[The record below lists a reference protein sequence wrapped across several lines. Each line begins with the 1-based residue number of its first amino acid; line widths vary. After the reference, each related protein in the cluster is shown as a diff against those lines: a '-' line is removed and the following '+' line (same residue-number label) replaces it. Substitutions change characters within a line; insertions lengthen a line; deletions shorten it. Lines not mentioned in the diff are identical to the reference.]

1 MRSLPTGFLATSR
14 EILIA
19 RKGSAERFLPPGCPR
34 SFRAPGLEGSALEY
48 RSYRNDDPPSLV
60 EIWNEAFL
68 SRGAVQ
74 IRHGSALERFVFA
87 KPYFDPEGLIVAVQD
102 GVRVGFAHAGFGP
115 NNAESA
121 VSTAGGVTCLVGV
134 RPS

>member
-1 MRSLPTGFLATSR
+1 MRTLRTGFLASSR

-19 RKGSAERFLPPGCPR
+19 RKGNAESSQPTGCTRF
-34 SFRAPGLEGSALEY
+34 FRAPGLEGFALEY

-87 KPYFDPEGLIVAVQD
+87 KPYFDPDGLIVAVQD
-102 GVRVGFAHAGFGP
+102 GVRVGFAHA
-115 NNAESA
+115 
-121 VSTAGGVTCLVGV
+121 
-134 RPS
+134 